1 MIRSK
6 MPIKRQFEKMG
17 VSDSLVTVACFY
29 LSFSVYKKSKQKYE
43 KAL

>member
-6 MPIKRQFEKMG
+6 MPIKRQIDQIS
-17 VSDSLVTVACFY
+17 VPDSLVTVACFY